1 MPWMEVILF
10 EFSRST
16 RRDLWRLRSGM
27 ALMRLQLRSS
37 RSRCR
42 GGYFVSRTEVSWL
55 LVALIE
61 VRNLRPERCLRVL
74 RQLKERSIRS
84 RYLNYAIFWVVGEVR
99 GGRGGVCGCRW
110 SRGRRR
116 RCRSWFC
123 RGSTDVVWNRVVPP
137 FFTLDVLW
145 GDDDGVG
152 VWLDCVVVGWE
163 LRGVA
168 LDDVVGGACESFLV
182 EAVLEYGALGFVFD
196 RHECNLYYKNQQMLW
211 TWSCSQQKIYTGR

>member
-1 MPWMEVILF
+1 MEVILF

-84 RYLNYAIFWVVGEVR
+84 RYLNYAIF
-99 GGRGGVCGCRW
+99 
-110 SRGRRR
+110 
-116 RCRSWFC
+116 
-123 RGSTDVVWNRVVPP
+123 
-137 FFTLDVLW
+137 
-145 GDDDGVG
+145 
-152 VWLDCVVVGWE
+152 
-163 LRGVA
+163 
-168 LDDVVGGACESFLV
+168 
-182 EAVLEYGALGFVFD
+182 
-196 RHECNLYYKNQQMLW
+196 
-211 TWSCSQQKIYTGR
+211 